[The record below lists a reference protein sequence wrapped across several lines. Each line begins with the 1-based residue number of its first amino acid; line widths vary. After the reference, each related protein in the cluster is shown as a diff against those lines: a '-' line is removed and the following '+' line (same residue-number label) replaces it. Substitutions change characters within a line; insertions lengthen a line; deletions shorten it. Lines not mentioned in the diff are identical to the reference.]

1 MKTLLYILAFILFS
15 VSGYADLP
23 NEPELF
29 WTPPTEFTD
38 GSPLDPANDLENYHA
53 ICDGPVPQDFLISST
68 VVSYQF
74 GFRELTTGDYA
85 CLMRSVGIGG
95 IESADSALVEFTV
108 PARVP
113 NVPATFGV
121 R

>member
-1 MKTLLYILAFILFS
+1 MKKLLFISLLFISTNIL
-15 VSGYADLP
+15 ADLP

-38 GSPLDPANDLENYHA
+38 GSQLDPATDLENYRA
-53 ICDGPVPQDFLISST
+53 ICTGPVPQDFLISST

-74 GFRELTTGDYA
+74 GFRELTAGDYG
-85 CLMRSVGIGG
+85 CRMRSVGIGG

-113 NVPATFGV
+113 NGPATFGV